1 MQARASSGV
10 HTELAS
16 SDGFT
21 SEINL
26 IGSTVD
32 EATDRVD
39 KYLDAA
45 FLSGAESVRIIHGHG
60 KGALRKAVAEL
71 LRGHPHVES
80 FGPAPANEGGAG
92 ATIAQLKK

>member
-1 MQARASSGV
+1 MQPGARSGIHAEFESS
-10 HTELAS
+10 EA
-16 SDGFT
+16 FT

-26 IGSTVD
+26 IGATVD

-45 FLSGAESVRIIHGHG
+45 FLAGAESVRIIHGHG
-60 KGALRKAVAEL
+60 KGALRKAVADL
-71 LRGHPHVES
+71 LRGHPHVEN

-92 ATIAQLKK
+92 ATIAVLKK